1 MGLLWTAAFAL
12 GTCAVLAFLIA
23 VVLGAGRGKPSAVL
37 GAVAALLLLVT
48 LVVLRL
54 RYGAVDAAAA
64 ERERRAAESQRRAAE
79 LERRGDE
86 RQAQHTRTLT
96 EAVDHLVRV
105 QLPAAL
111 NGSAVPQSLPGS
123 AAGGS
128 SEAVAL
134 CNHVV
139 AAVAEGTAKL
149 REQVDDQIESSRL
162 AVVTLARRVQ
172 ASAHR
177 IQEEATRMAGRHP
190 ADSDVLE
197 SSMRVDHAAAQ
208 QARHAQSVAVLCGE
222 WPGQQWPQPLAL
234 LDVVRAASSRIVA
247 YRRVTVSGEPDVA
260 ATASVVEPLI
270 HMIAELLANATQS
283 SPPTTQVLVTV
294 RTVQRGAVIEMDDGG
309 VGMEEHRLEQAREI
323 VSGHRLLRLGDL
335 GEIPQTGMAVIGQY
349 VRRHRF
355 RVDLMPSP
363 YGGVRAIVLVPAE
376 MVENLEPTVTPL
388 PLPAAEPEAG
398 PAVTEPVGVRATGGM
413 GVGPLPE
420 QDDSL
425 PQRQSRR
432 GASEPAARGDRSSA
446 EPAPSSQTPEQ
457 AGAWMAAYFSGSA
470 GEPEAPGSTSA
481 APAESPPAESPPAK
495 EESTAFPAG
504 PARAAPS
511 NADPLGNS
519 TDSPGN
525 ESA

>member
-1 MGLLWTAAFAL
+1 MPLLWAAAFAL
-12 GTCAVLAFLIA
+12 GACAVLAVVAAVMLGTARGTPAAIA
-23 VVLGAGRGKPSAVL
+23 GAVL
-37 GAVAALLLLVT
+37 TLVLLMT

-54 RYGAVDAAAA
+54 QCDAVDACSAGW
-64 ERERRAAESQRRAAE
+64 ERHAAE
-79 LERRGDE
+79 LQQRVAELELRGDE
-86 RQAQHTRTLT
+86 SQAQYSGTLSAMAQAT
-96 EAVDHLVRV
+96 DHLVRV

-111 NGSAVPQSLPGS
+111 SGSPPSQSPPGTAVGSNG
-123 AAGGS
+123 
-128 SEAVAL
+128 EAVAL
-134 CNHVV
+134 YNRVA
-139 AAVAEGTAKL
+139 AAVAEGAMKL
-149 REQVDDQIESSRL
+149 RGQLDDQIETSRL

-177 IQEEATRMAGRHP
+177 IQEEATRMADRHP

-247 YRRVTVSGEPDVA
+247 YRRVMVSGEPDVA
-260 ATASVVEPLI
+260 ATARVVEPLI
-270 HMIAELLANATQS
+270 HLIAELLANATQS

-309 VGMEEHRLEQAREI
+309 VGMDEHRLEQAREV
-323 VSGHRLLRLGDL
+323 VSGNRLLRLGDL

-349 VRRHRF
+349 VRRHGF

-376 MVENLEPTVTPL
+376 MVENLEQAATAAPP
-388 PLPAAEPEAG
+388 PAAEPEAE
-398 PAVTEPVGVRATGGM
+398 AKRTEPADPRATSGM
-413 GVGPLPE
+413 GMG
-420 QDDSL
+420 SL

-432 GASEPAARGDRSSA
+432 GEFESAAHDDTSSA
-446 EPAPSSQTPEQ
+446 DSDASSVESAESDMSSQTPEK

-470 GEPEAPGSTSA
+470 GEPDDS
-481 APAESPPAESPPAK
+481 K
-495 EESTAFPAG
+495 
-504 PARAAPS
+504 
-511 NADPLGNS
+511 

-525 ESA
+525 E